1 MTPIRPVKNSS
12 AAALVGIW
20 SILMAV
26 FVITILFVGREVL
39 MPLAL
44 AALITFLL
52 SPLVARLE
60 RWIGRIAAVL
70 LVIIVLFSAIGGAG
84 WLLARQVID
93 LAAKLPDYQSNIETK
108 LRSIRLPIGGVMKR
122 ATESI
127 EHIQKEL
134 PTQPAADASEAEPT
148 AANAWPPPVVGN
160 LESAENKI
168 ANALPAGSK
177 PSPPPPISVK
187 VVEAQ
192 SGLPHLLQQMVAAVA
207 SPLGT
212 AALVLL
218 LAIFML
224 LKREDLRGRLIRL
237 IGQGRISETTRA
249 MDDAAHRV
257 ARYLA
262 MQCLVNTGYGI
273 LISLGLYFIGVP
285 NAILWGAFAGV
296 LRFIPYV
303 GPWIGAAVP
312 ILLSFAVS
320 TSWLTPVYT
329 LSLFLVLEL
338 INANALEPW
347 LYGSSTGVS
356 SLALIISAVFWTWLW
371 GPVGLL
377 LSTPLTVCLA
387 VMGRHV
393 PRLQFLSV
401 LLSEEQALSPAE
413 ECYHRLLASGVTQA
427 NTLAERYLKANSLT
441 ALYDNVLLPV
451 IIATEVDVK
460 RDSVEEPE
468 RVALYDNL
476 ADMTEDFGSRPA
488 VPSNLEADKSIAE
501 KVETLAPEISE
512 RVLVLPARAERDQ
525 VAGLMLV
532 QLLRQRDFEVENL
545 SAQMSAA
552 EIVEAAVKADPDAIC
567 ISVVP
572 PSTLIHARYLTR
584 KLRQRLPR
592 VKIIAAFW
600 GATENVA
607 EAAEGLRNSGADET
621 VASFAEA
628 VVQLSKFAARTSDEM
643 APASLPENEEQRL
656 DQLLAL
662 GILDSPNEE
671 FFDQMAARLTRI
683 FQVPMAFIAFVDR
696 EREWFKAQV
705 GLPAAVAT
713 TRSAPRAL
721 SICSHTVEANELLV
735 VEDIARDR
743 RFANNP
749 LLKDL
754 GLRFYAGTPLR
765 VNKLAVGTLCLLD
778 VKPRRF
784 SEENRRLLQVLA
796 EEVVM
801 ELERRLEPQ
810 AALESVS

>member
-1 MTPIRPVKNSS
+1 MTTIRPAKNSS

-26 FVITILFVGREVL
+26 FIITILFVGREIL

-52 SPLVARLE
+52 SPLIARLE

-70 LVIIVLFSAIGGAG
+70 LVIMILFGALGGAG

-108 LRSIRLPIGGVMKR
+108 LRSIRLPTGGVMKR
-122 ATESI
+122 ATASI
-127 EHIQKEL
+127 EHLQKEL
-134 PTQPAADASEAEPT
+134 PTQAEAEP
-148 AANAWPPPVVGN
+148 
-160 LESAENKI
+160 
-168 ANALPAGSK
+168 PAGQPGADTTPI
-177 PSPPPPISVK
+177 PSRLTRAGNRLANSLPSNASSTQTAPIPVK
-187 VVEAQ
+187 IVETQ
-192 SGLPHLLQQMVAAVA
+192 NGLPRLLQQAVAAIL

-224 LKREDLRGRLIRL
+224 LKREDLRGRIIRL
-237 IGQGRISETTRA
+237 IGQGHISETTRA

-257 ARYLA
+257 SRYLT
-262 MQCLVNTGYGI
+262 MQCVVNAGYGI
-273 LISLGLYFIGVP
+273 LISTGLYFIGVP

-312 ILLSFAVS
+312 VLLSFAVS
-320 TSWLTPVYT
+320 NSWLTPILT

-451 IIATEVDVK
+451 IIATEVDVQ

-476 ADMTEDFGSRPA
+476 ADMTEDFGSRPS

-501 KVETLAPEISE
+501 KVETHPPEISE

-525 VAGLMLV
+525 VAGLMLA

-545 SAQMSAA
+545 SAQMGAA
-552 EIVEAAVKADPDAIC
+552 EIVEAAVKAHPDAIC

-607 EAAEGLRNSGADET
+607 DAAEGLRESGADET
-621 VASFAEA
+621 VVSFAEA
-628 VVQLSKFAARTSDEM
+628 VVQLSKFAARSADAMT
-643 APASLPENEEQRL
+643 PASLPENEEQRL

-662 GILDSPNEE
+662 GILDTPNEE
-671 FFDQMAARLTRI
+671 FFDHMVARLSRI
-683 FQVPMAFIAFVDR
+683 FQVPMAFIAFVDH
-696 EREWFKAQV
+696 EREWFKAQF
-705 GLPAAVAT
+705 GLPTAVAT

-721 SICSHTVEANELLV
+721 SICSHTVKANETLV
-735 VEDIARDR
+735 VEDISRDR

-765 VNKLAVGTLCLLD
+765 INKLPVGTLCLLD

-801 ELERRLEPQ
+801 ELERRLEPR
-810 AALESVS
+810 ASLEPVA

>member
-1 MTPIRPVKNSS
+1 MTNLRPAKNVS

-26 FVITILFVGREVL
+26 FVITILFVGREIL

-70 LVIIVLFSAIGGAG
+70 LVIIILFGALGGAG

-108 LRSIRLPIGGVMKR
+108 LRSIRLPKSAIMQR

-127 EHIQKEL
+127 EQLQKEL
-134 PTQPAADASEAEPT
+134 PAQGEDAATTGEKNTTAASASPGPSRLTRAGNRLASSLPAASSSSQA
-148 AANAWPPPVVGN
+148 
-160 LESAENKI
+160 
-168 ANALPAGSK
+168 
-177 PSPPPPISVK
+177 PPIPVK
-187 VVEAQ
+187 IVEGQ
-192 SGLPHLLQQMVAAVA
+192 SGLPRLLQQTVAAVV

-212 AALVLL
+212 AALVFL
-218 LAIFML
+218 LAVFML
-224 LKREDLRGRLIRL
+224 LKREDLRGRIIRL
-237 IGQGRISETTRA
+237 IGQGHISETTRA
-249 MDDAAHRV
+249 MDDAAQRV
-257 ARYLA
+257 SSYLL
-262 MQCLVNTGYGI
+262 MQCVLNAGHG
-273 LISLGLYFIGVP
+273 LAISVGLYFIGVP

-320 TSWLTPVYT
+320 ASWLTPIYT
-329 LSLFLVLEL
+329 LGLFLLLEL
-338 INANALEPW
+338 VSANVLEPW

-377 LSTPLTVCLA
+377 LATPLTVCLA

-427 NTLAERYLKANSLT
+427 NSLAERYLKANSLT
-441 ALYDNVLLPV
+441 ALYDNVFLPV
-451 IIATEVDVK
+451 IIATEVDVQ
-460 RDSVEEPE
+460 RNSLEEPE

-488 VPSNLEADKSIAE
+488 VPSNLEADKAIAE
-501 KVETLAPEISE
+501 DIQPAAPTIAT
-512 RVLVLPARAERDQ
+512 RVLVLPARAERDK
-525 VAGLMLV
+525 VAGLMLE
-532 QLLRQRDFEVENL
+532 QLLRQKNFDAETL
-545 SAQMSAA
+545 SAQMSQA
-552 EIVEAAVKADPDAIC
+552 ELAETAIKAEPDAIC

-572 PSTLIHARYLTR
+572 PSTLIHARFLTR
-584 KLRQRLPR
+584 KLRQRLPN
-592 VKIIAAFW
+592 VKIVTAFW

-621 VASFAEA
+621 VVSFAEA
-628 VVQLSKFAARTSDEM
+628 VVQLSKFGAHTTAEMESAA
-643 APASLPENEEQRL
+643 LPENEEQRL
-656 DQLLAL
+656 EQLYAL
-662 GILDSPNEE
+662 RILDSPQEA
-671 FFDQMAARLTRI
+671 FFDDMAARLSRV
-683 FQVPMAFIAFVDR
+683 FQVPIAFIAFVDR
-696 EREWFKAQV
+696 EQEWFKAQV
-705 GLPAAVAT
+705 GLPAELET
-713 TRSAPRAL
+713 IRSAPRAL
-721 SICSHTVEANELLV
+721 SICSHTVETNALLV

-749 LLKDL
+749 LLQNL

-765 VNKLAVGTLCLLD
+765 INNLPVGTICLLD
-778 VKPRRF
+778 RKPHRF

-796 EEVVM
+796 EEVVLA
-801 ELERRLEPQ
+801 LERRLEPQ
-810 AALESVS
+810 APQEPVA